1 MRVLPYNIFYMLRL
15 FPVLESEGLVW
26 VLESLGIRLVSI
38 VVTQDGLSLPVSV
51 WNRTHNGGWQ
61 EYSRAWRLWFWV
73 YKCGSQSHLNLALY
87 SLETTQ
93 NLVKDQS
100 KQIEQLTS
108 TFKDQL
114 QQLSDQSQQL
124 NDQLQQLNDQSQ
136 QLNDQSRQ
144 IERLVA
150 KNTEQS
156 QQIARLMAKDMNYSQ
171 KNERLMSSL
180 NDQSQQIASLTSTV
194 QGLVQ
199 QVERLT
205 GQDRYQA
212 VLMDKTT
219 DQTKDQTNVKGTI
232 NANVKEGIFL

>member
-1 MRVLPYNIFYMLRL
+1 MCVLPYNIFYMLRL

-26 VLESLGIRLVSI
+26 VLESLGIRLVSL

-51 WNRTHNGGWQ
+51 RNRTHNGGWQ

-73 YKCGSQSHLNLALY
+73 YKCSSQSHLNLALC

-108 TFKDQL
+108 IFKDQL
-114 QQLSDQSQQL
+114 QQLNDPSQKLNNQSQQL
-124 NDQLQQLNDQSQ
+124 NDPSQKLNNQSQ
-136 QLNDQSRQ
+136 QLNDQSQQ

-156 QQIARLMAKDMNYSQ
+156 QQIARLMPKDMNYSQ
-171 KNERLMSSL
+171 KNERLISSL
-180 NDQSQQIASLTSTV
+180 NDQSQ
-194 QGLVQ
+194 
-199 QVERLT
+199 
-205 GQDRYQA
+205 
-212 VLMDKTT
+212 
-219 DQTKDQTNVKGTI
+219 
-232 NANVKEGIFL
+232 